1 MVIGYTFVR
10 GVYGIHVLVIFYTF
24 FFMSIYF
31 FLERNISILIWFL
44 SRNLGKRVSFLNG
57 LSKVDGKV
65 QIILTNMVPKIF
77 ISNTSRLRDI
87 LEYACEVR

>member
-10 GVYGIHVLVIFYTF
+10 GVYGIHVLVIFCTF
-24 FFMSIYF
+24 VYVNLL